1 MPGLTDFSC
10 LEKQVEHE
18 HLSGCL
24 LAKLGLKDAIY
35 DIFTKYESFKR
46 RIGGASGYC
55 IVSCSCQHV
64 WGGELGAPLSTVLL
78 ALLRYWVSYSNTL
91 QVLWRVEAATKDSI
105 AWTWP

>member
-1 MPGLTDFSC
+1 MGHGGVPGLTDFSC

-64 WGGELGAPLSTVLL
+64 WGVDCAVGAI
-78 ALLRYWVSYSNTL
+78 ALLGFLFEHLGSPLAR
-91 QVLWRVEAATKDSI
+91 RGCDD
-105 AWTWP
+105 